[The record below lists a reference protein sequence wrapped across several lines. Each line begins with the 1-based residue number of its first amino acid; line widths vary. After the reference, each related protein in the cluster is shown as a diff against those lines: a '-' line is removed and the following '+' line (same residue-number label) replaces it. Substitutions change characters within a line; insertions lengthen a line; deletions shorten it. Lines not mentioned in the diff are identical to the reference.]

1 MLSYFGFSIDL
12 NQYIYTHEVQGASVY
27 ILYLAPCTSCMYLI
41 YSIVA
46 NLEIFTNF
54 EPELRADKR
63 WTAHTKIH
71 AF

>member
-1 MLSYFGFSIDL
+1 MLSCFGFSFGL

-27 ILYLAPCTSCMYLI
+27 IYLAPCTSCMYLI

-46 NLEIFTNF
+46 NTEIFTNF
-54 EPELRADKR
+54 EPELCADKR